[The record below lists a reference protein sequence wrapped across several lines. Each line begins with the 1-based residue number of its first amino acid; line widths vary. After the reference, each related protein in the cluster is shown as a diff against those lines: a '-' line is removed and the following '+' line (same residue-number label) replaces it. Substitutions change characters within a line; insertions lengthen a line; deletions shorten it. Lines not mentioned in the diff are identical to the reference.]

1 MAQDRDAK
9 INWLDWTNE
18 AFRRARTEHKPVL
31 LDISAV
37 WCHWCHR
44 LDHDTYS
51 VPEIARYIE
60 SHFIPIRVDNDKRP
74 DINRRY
80 NMGGWPTTA
89 FLTPDGRLIGGGTYF
104 PPDKMK
110 QILHD
115 VLSYWEK
122 SKEQPTQTQDQQQEM
137 IVREPISAIIIDEIL
152 GEIANNFDPIYG
164 GFGSQPKF
172 PNTEAHEL
180 ALLKYHYTGNRE
192 FLRIVT
198 ITLQNAGKGGVYDHE
213 AGGFFRYSTL
223 RDWSVP
229 HFEKMCEDNAKW
241 LSIYVHAY
249 QATQDSFYLE
259 KARGIIDYVNA
270 WLRDSERGCFY
281 GSQDAD
287 EEYYKLSKTERANRE
302 APFVDKNIYTDWNAM
317 MIHAYLESSFI
328 TNDKSVMKFAL
339 RSLERLIALNY
350 KPGEGMYHYYDNQ
363 PRIPDQLSDQIQ
375 MTRTLCQAYEVT
387 GNNRFLQLAEEI
399 MKTAKERLYD
409 TKNGG
414 FFDTA
419 IDPNAPGFL
428 SKTTK
433 PLDENSLAGRVLMKL
448 FELTD
453 KEEYRQLTADT
464 LKNFTETYSQFGFM
478 AADYGLAVD
487 SFLNEPTLI
496 RILGS
501 SENPTTNAMLTEAM
515 KIFVPRKGITLLDPK
530 NDSQKI
536 VTFGLQNAQ
545 QGTAYI
551 CVGRTCTAPLTEPKQ
566 LSEQISKMS
575 APQTTT

>member
-9 INWLDWTNE
+9 INWLDWTDE
-18 AFRRARTEHKPVL
+18 AFRRAGTEHKPVL

-51 VPEIARYIE
+51 VPEIASYIE
-60 SHFIPIRVDNDKRP
+60 SHFIPIRVDTDKRP

-122 SKEQPTQTQDQQQEM
+122 SKKQPTQTQEQQQE
-137 IVREPISAIIIDEIL
+137 IAVSEPISATIIDEIL

-180 ALLKYHYTGNRE
+180 ALLKYYYTGNRE

-241 LSIYVHAY
+241 LSIYVHVY
-249 QATQDSFYLE
+249 QATQDPFYLE
-259 KARGIIDYVNA
+259 IARGIIDYVNA
-270 WLRDSERGCFY
+270 WLRDEERGCFY

-287 EEYYKLSKTERANRE
+287 EEYYKLSKTERADRE
-302 APFVDKNIYTDWNAM
+302 APFVDKNIYTNWNAM

-328 TNDKSVMKFAL
+328 ANDKSIMEFAL
-339 RSLERLIALNY
+339 RSLERLIVLNY
-350 KPGEGMYHYYDNQ
+350 KPGEGMYHYYDSQ
-363 PRIPDQLSDQIQ
+363 PRIPNQLSDQIQ
-375 MTRTLCQAYEVT
+375 MTRTLCHAYEVT
-387 GNNRFLQLAEEI
+387 GNSRFLQLAEEL

-419 IDPNAPGFL
+419 IDPKAPGFL
-428 SKTTK
+428 SKPTK
-433 PLDENSLAGRVLMKL
+433 PLDENSIAGRVLMKL

-453 KEEYRQLTADT
+453 KEEYRQLAADT
-464 LKNFTETYSQFGFM
+464 LKNFTEIYSQFGFM

-487 SFLNEPTLI
+487 TFLNEPTLI

-501 SENPTTNAMLTEAM
+501 SENPTTKAMLTEAM
-515 KIFVPRKGITLLDPK
+515 KAFVPRKNITLLDPK
-530 NDSQKI
+530 HDSQKI
-536 VTFGLQNAQ
+536 ITFGLQNVQ

-566 LSEQISKMS
+566 ISEQIRKMNTL
-575 APQTTT
+575 QTKT

>member
-9 INWLDWTNE
+9 INWLDWTDE
-18 AFRRARTEHKPVL
+18 AFRRASTEHKPVL

-60 SHFIPIRVDNDKRP
+60 SHFIPIRVDTDKRP

-122 SKEQPTQTQDQQQEM
+122 SKAQPTQMEDTQQE
-137 IVREPISAIIIDEIL
+137 ITVREPVSATIIDEIL

-241 LSIYVHAY
+241 LSVYLHTY
-249 QATQDSFYLE
+249 QATQDVFYLE
-259 KARGIIDYVNA
+259 IARGIIDYVNA

-287 EEYYKLSKTERANRE
+287 EEYYKLGKTERADRE
-302 APFVDKNIYTDWNAM
+302 APFVDKNLYTNWNAM
-317 MIHAYLESSFI
+317 MICAYLESSFI
-328 TNDKSVMKFAL
+328 TNDTSVMEFAL

-350 KPGEGMYHYYDNQ
+350 KSGEGMYHYYDNQ
-363 PRIPDQLSDQIQ
+363 PRLLNQLSDQVQ
-375 MTRTLCQAYEVT
+375 MTKALCQAYEIT
-387 GNNRFLQLAEEI
+387 GNKRFLQLAEELI
-399 MKTAKERLYD
+399 KTAKEKLYD

-433 PLDENSLAGRVLMKL
+433 PLDENSIAGRALMKL

-453 KEEYRQLTADT
+453 KEEYRRLAADT

-478 AADYGLAVD
+478 AADYALAVD
-487 SFLNEPTLI
+487 AFLNEPTSI

-501 SENPTTNAMLTEAM
+501 SENPNTKAMLAEAM
-515 KIFVPRKGITLLDPK
+515 KIYVPRKNITLLDPK
-530 NDSQKI
+530 NESQKI
-536 VTFGLQNAQ
+536 LTSGLKNAQ

-551 CVGRTCTAPLTEPKQ
+551 CVGRTCTAPFTDPNQ
-566 LSEQISKMS
+566 LSEQISKIS
-575 APQTTT
+575 AQQSTA